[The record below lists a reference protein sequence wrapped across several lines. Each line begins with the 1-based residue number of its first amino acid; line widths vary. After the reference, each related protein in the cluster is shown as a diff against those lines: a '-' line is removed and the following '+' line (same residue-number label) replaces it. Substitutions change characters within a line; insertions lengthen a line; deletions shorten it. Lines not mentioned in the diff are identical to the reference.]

1 VSIKTSVD
9 PITTEIIRNAF
20 IAAADEMNATLI
32 RSAYT
37 PIIYEGKDCSVALL
51 DANHRILGQSAG
63 LPIFLGNLEICVA
76 LTEERHGRDVWSPGD
91 VWILNDSF
99 LTGTHLNDM
108 TVYAPIF
115 FEDNL
120 VGFSASRAHWLDI
133 GAKDPGGP
141 MDSTEI
147 YQEGLRLPPM
157 RIIIDG
163 GMRNDLAELIALN
176 SRFPHPTLGDLHAQI
191 AVARTGETR
200 LHAILERYG
209 KETVE
214 LARDQIFTQSE
225 ALDRAAVTAIPD
237 GVYFAEGCLDN
248 DGITDEPYWVRVKV
262 IVEGDTM
269 AIDLTES
276 DDGARGA
283 INCGEAQTVSACRV
297 AFKLLIN
304 PQQAINGGTFRPLEV
319 RVRKGSLLG
328 AEQPAACQWYFSSL
342 GLLIDLVAKA
352 LAPVLPDTVAGASYG
367 DSMITMLSG
376 IDTKGRMFVHPEAV
390 VGGWG
395 AWSGSDG
402 ESALINSVN
411 GSIKDFPIE
420 VVESRYPMRIRHYGF
435 RTDSAGAGTWRGG
448 FGVVREWLV
457 ECDEAWLSLW
467 FERSK
472 TPAWGLFGAGAGE
485 PSYVVLNPGTDREQ
499 KLHKINRLRLSRGD
513 VIRCLSGGGGGYGP
527 PERRAPEAIAQDIA
541 TGLLSSD
548 RAHSDYPG
556 NT

>member
-1 VSIKTSVD
+1 VSTRTTLD

-20 IAAADEMNATLI
+20 VAAADEMNATLI

-51 DANHRILGQSAG
+51 DAEHRILGQSAG

-76 LTEERHGRDVWSPGD
+76 LTEERFGRDIWSPGD

-115 FEDNL
+115 YTDEL

-147 YQEGLRLPPM
+147 FQEGLRLPPM
-157 RIIIDG
+157 RIVVG
-163 GMRNDLAELIALN
+163 GEMRADLADLIALN
-176 SRFPHPTLGDLHAQI
+176 SRFPYPTIGDLHAQI
-191 AVARTGETR
+191 AVARTGEAR
-200 LHAILERYG
+200 LHAILDRYG
-209 KETVE
+209 KKTAE
-214 LARDQIFTQSE
+214 LARDEIFSQAE
-225 ALDRAAVTAIPD
+225 QLDRAAVAAIPD
-237 GVYFAEGCLDN
+237 GIYAAEGCLDN
-248 DGITDEPYWVRVKV
+248 DGITDQPYWVRVKV
-262 IVEGDTM
+262 IVDGETIT
-269 AIDLTES
+269 IDLTDS
-276 DDGARGA
+276 DDSAPGA
-283 INCGEAQTVSACRV
+283 INCGEAQAVSACRV
-297 AFKLLIN
+297 AFRLLIN
-304 PQQAINGGTFRPLEV
+304 PDQPINGGTFRPLHV
-319 RVRKGSLLG
+319 RVRKGSMLG
-328 AEQPAACQWYFSSL
+328 AEPPSACQWYFSSL

-352 LAPVLPDTVAGASYG
+352 LAPVLPNQVAGASYG

-395 AWSGSDG
+395 AWNGSDG

-435 RTDSAGAGTWRGG
+435 RADSAGAGTWRGG
-448 FGVVREWLV
+448 FGVVREWIID
-457 ECDEAWLSLW
+457 CDDAWLSLW

-472 TPAWGLFGAGAGE
+472 TPAWGLFGAIAGE
-485 PSYVVLNPGTDREQ
+485 PSYVVVNPGTDQEET
-499 KLHKINRLRLSRGD
+499 LHKVNRMRLSRGD

-527 PERRAPEAIAQDIA
+527 PAERPAEAIAADVA
-541 TGLLSSD
+541 SELLSAE
-548 RAHSDYPG
+548 RARADYPG
-556 NT
+556 DE